1 MFAKKLLPLCVAGA
15 LVGALMSN
23 VACAAEPAAQGN
35 KVWITIGDQGYTQ
48 LQKMLP
54 GTRAAQSSVRS
65 NGNKRVGLATQE
77 KIHLVQIDE
86 SQLMNLSAR
95 LHSELHR
102 CGGFAFH
109 SNKADGQLALAGAP
123 VTTLAAIRPNYVL
136 DNQTAV
142 NAMLPNMQASNISQ
156 TITDLSTGFVNR
168 YYTTTAG
175 ANASTWLM
183 NKWKTM
189 ANGRSDITVEQYTHS
204 WKQKSVILTIRG
216 TDFPDEVVVMGGH
229 LDSINKYGNGE
240 TSKAPGADD
249 DASGIASLTEA
260 YRAMLVANYKPRRT
274 IKIMGY
280 AAEEAGLKGSADIAA
295 KFKATN
301 VNVAGVLQLDMTNYK
316 GAANDIYIFTDYTDS
331 LQNGFIEKLIRTYQ
345 PSLTIGY
352 DVCGYGCSDHASWS
366 KNGYYASMPFE
377 SSFALDNKK
386 IHTPD
391 DTLANSDITA
401 VHALKFAKLALS
413 FAVELGS
420 DAGAVVVPPRTE
432 TFTGTLA
439 TGATKLFGPFKVGV
453 GSMKLSTT
461 GTGDMDI
468 YGRKT
473 SAPTTST
480 YDCKSAGSTST
491 ETCTVTFTANG
502 DGYVLVKAYTAG
514 NYNLTVTYTPQ

>member
-1 MFAKKLLPLCVAGA
+1 
-15 LVGALMSN
+15 
-23 VACAAEPAAQGN
+23 
-35 KVWITIGDQGYTQ
+35 
-48 LQKMLP
+48 
-54 GTRAAQSSVRS
+54 
-65 NGNKRVGLATQE
+65 
-77 KIHLVQIDE
+77 
-86 SQLMNLSAR
+86 
-95 LHSELHR
+95 
-102 CGGFAFH
+102 
-109 SNKADGQLALAGAP
+109 
-123 VTTLAAIRPNYVL
+123 
-136 DNQTAV
+136 
-142 NAMLPNMQASNISQ
+142 
-156 TITDLSTGFVNR
+156 
-168 YYTTTAG
+168 
-175 ANASTWLM
+175 
-183 NKWKTM
+183 
-189 ANGRSDITVEQYTHS
+189 
-204 WKQKSVILTIRG
+204 
-216 TDFPDEVVVMGGH
+216 
-229 LDSINKYGNGE
+229 
-240 TSKAPGADD
+240 
-249 DASGIASLTEA
+249 
-260 YRAMLVANYKPRRT
+260 MLVANYKPRRT

-295 KFKATN
+295 KFKSTN

-316 GAANDIYIFTDYTDS
+316 GGANDIYIFTDYTDS
-331 LQNGFIEKLIRTYQ
+331 LQNGFVEKLIRTYQ

-377 SSFALDNKK
+377 SNFSASNKK

-453 GSMKLSTT
+453 GTMKLSTT